1 MTFNFLIVSLP
12 NITQISSIHLQL
24 LYDSFGLGATHSPL
38 STPEVQLHPHSNPK
52 YHIVINVPLSLLF
65 LHIHACQQCH
75 NRQLPLCS
83 VITNLRHWNKQLKQE
98 ILHQFG
104 NTQPVADIV
113 DLLIYLPTQCHITEC
128 DIGRHQAKAIHTVY
142 KSIVVCTS
150 DWTIVCNVRCTSF
163 AMPLASPHTY
173 T

>member
-1 MTFNFLIVSLP
+1 MVSLP

-24 LYDSFGLGATHSPL
+24 LYDSFRLGATHSPL
-38 STPEVQLHPHSNPK
+38 STPKVQLHPHSNTK
-52 YHIVINVPLSLLF
+52 YHIVITVPLSLLF

-75 NRQLPLCS
+75 YRQLPLCS
-83 VITNLRHWNKQLKQE
+83 VTHQLKDTGTNNSNKRSFTS
-98 ILHQFG
+98 FG
-104 NTQPVADIV
+104 NTLPVADIV

-128 DIGRHQAKAIHTVY
+128 DIGRHQAKAIHTGY
-142 KSIVVCTS
+142 KSVVVCTS